1 MNNFKKLFEEDV
13 SKISPNQYERIEEAV
28 WGNLGL
34 FRLMGEVADIFMS
47 RMVGVVIMAAGAEKP
62 VDITMPK
69 SHMPPPDQLERQP
82 PEPGKHTPGNPD
94 TPKI

>member
-47 RMVGVVIMAAGAEKP
+47 RMVGVVIMATGAEEH

-82 PEPGKHTPGNPD
+82 PEPGKHFPGNPE